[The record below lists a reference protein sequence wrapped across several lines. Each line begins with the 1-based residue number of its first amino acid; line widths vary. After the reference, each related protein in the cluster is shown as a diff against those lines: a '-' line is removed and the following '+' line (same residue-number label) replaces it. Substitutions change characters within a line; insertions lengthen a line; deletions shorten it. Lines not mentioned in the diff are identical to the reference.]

1 MEQDKQ
7 RGEGVWNYVPGKGI
21 SETLLWAIESE
32 KNEKA
37 GEKEVEGV
45 AMKCSR
51 CAQEISEGDSYTH
64 RGETLCE
71 DCYLDARL
79 EVKACD
85 PWAVYYATRSRETAD
100 LKGTEGLTD
109 LQKEIYT
116 LVKRKGKVTREEV
129 IEELSLCEQEM
140 QTQLATLRHCELVKG
155 HKEGDKVYLL
165 PFS

>member
-1 MEQDKQ
+1 MS
-7 RGEGVWNYVPGKGI
+7 R
-21 SETLLWAIESE
+21 
-32 KNEKA
+32 

-51 CAQEISEGDSYTH
+51 CGREMSEGDSYTH
-64 RGETLCE
+64 RDETLCE

-79 EVKACD
+79 GVKACD
-85 PWAVYYATRSRETAD
+85 PWAVYSATRSRVSAD
-100 LKGTEGLTD
+100 FKGTEGLND
-109 LQKEIYT
+109 LQKEIYA

-129 IEELSLCEQEM
+129 IEGLNLSEQEM

-155 HKEGDKVYLL
+155 HKEGDQVYLV